1 MGSGGAAKD
10 CRRLRRFLPPRCFL
24 FFVVEDVGASREE
37 ATAADGFDKAAWAY
51 KTAAGFDVGSEA
63 AMDGFPCGFCDD
75 D

>member
-37 ATAADGFDKAAWAY
+37 ATAADGFDEVAWAY
-51 KTAAGFDVGSEA
+51 ETAARFDAGSEA
-63 AMDGFPCGFCDD
+63 TVDGFPCGFCNGD
-75 D
+75 